1 MNRGAPESGGWLVE
15 SLIAVAILGTALVAA
30 ISALS
35 TGSLAVRVAGQDTM
49 AQSLARTNLEVI
61 KAASYN
67 ETYSSVSET
76 GYDVSVSVSPIGENI
91 TNIQKV
97 TVTVSRDGATLLTV
111 EDYKVNR

>member
-1 MNRGAPESGGWLVE
+1 MNIGAPERGAGLVE

-49 AQSLARTNLEVI
+49 AQSLARTNLEAI
-61 KAASYN
+61 KAISYN
-67 ETYSSVSET
+67 ETGTYSAVIEP
-76 GYDVSVSVSPIGENI
+76 GYDVSIDFSPIADNI
-91 TNIQKV
+91 TKV
-97 TVTVSRDGATLLTV
+97 TVTVSRDGATLLAV